1 MMWLAVMGLC
11 TLGAIA
17 LSGDENKSSSS
28 SSSSTTTTHSS
39 NDRIEFTKDYVRN
52 NLDSWYYTN
61 WQCEEISYQLQDN
74 WLRDDVES
82 MLRRGYKFYEVVEKL
97 RADGK
102 LDI

>member
-17 LSGDENKSSSS
+17 LSGDENK

-61 WQCEEISYQLQDN
+61 WQVEDIAYQLQDN
-74 WLRDDVES
+74 WLRDDMDK
-82 MLRRGYKFYEVVEKL
+82 MLRRGYKFYEAIDKL

-102 LDI
+102 LNI

>member
-1 MMWLAVMGLC
+1 MMWLGVMLAC

-28 SSSSTTTTHSS
+28 THVNHDVAS
-39 NDRIEFTKDYVRN
+39 NTRKYTVQYVRE
-52 NLDSWYYTN
+52 NLDEWYYSN
-61 WQCEEISYQLQDN
+61 WDCEQIAYQLQDN
-74 WLRDDVES
+74 WLRDDMDK
-82 MLRRGYKFYEVVEKL
+82 MLRRGYKFYEAIDKL

>member
-1 MMWLAVMGLC
+1 MMWLGVMLAC
-11 TLGAIA
+11 TLGAVA
-17 LSGDENKSSSS
+17 LSGDDKK
-28 SSSSTTTTHSS
+28 SSSTTTTHSS

-61 WQCEEISYQLQDN
+61 WQVEDIVYQLQDN

-82 MLRRGYKFYEVVEKL
+82 MLRRGYKFYECIEKL

-102 LDI
+102 LNI

>member
-17 LSGDENKSSSS
+17 LSGDENK

-61 WQCEEISYQLQDN
+61 WQCEEIAYQLQDN
-74 WLRDDVES
+74 WLRDDANK
-82 MLRRGYKFYEVVEKL
+82 MLRRGYKFYEAIDKL

>member
-1 MMWLAVMGLC
+1 MFWMGVMLAC
-11 TLGAIA
+11 TLGAVA
-17 LSGDENKSSSS
+17 LSGDDKK
-28 SSSSTTTTHSS
+28 SSSTTTTHSS

-61 WQCEEISYQLQDN
+61 WQVEDIVYQLQDN

-82 MLRRGYKFYEVVEKL
+82 MLRRGYKFYECIEKL

-102 LDI
+102 LNI